1 MVFDFV
7 NSRSPVQS
15 RPLAPLSSTWRLTNR
30 INLSYLQNTARKN
43 SKLKPIKRMF
53 EAIKNGD
60 LELVREKLKSCK
72 NLNMVDEMG
81 STPLDCAIYDR
92 QAEIVKLLISS
103 GANPNARD
111 EDGATPLHLAVDR
124 GALDIVELLIDNGAK
139 VNVEDEDGTTPLYI
153 SIEEG
158 FESIERCLR
167 VNGAKR

>member
-1 MVFDFV
+1 MCIRD
-7 NSRSPVQS
+7 S
-15 RPLAPLSSTWRLTNR
+15 
-30 INLSYLQNTARKN
+30 
-43 SKLKPIKRMF
+43 
-53 EAIKNGD
+53 
-60 LELVREKLKSCK
+60 
-72 NLNMVDEMG
+72 
-81 STPLDCAIYDR
+81 
-92 QAEIVKLLISS
+92 
-103 GANPNARD
+103 PNARD